1 MIIPSNT
8 LTFLQNYTSLEDNA
22 KCYEFL
28 GPGLQEVQTC
38 GRVTNNGINTPH
50 SMVAMTFSYQPQQLI
65 VETSHVKTKRIQCQ
79 TLVEFSVKRHKHVTA
94 RKFSNQSNTF
104 TTK

>member
-8 LTFLQNYTSLEDNA
+8 PTFLQNNTSLEDNA
-22 KCYEFL
+22 KCHEFL

-38 GRVTNNGINTPH
+38 GRVVNNEINTPH
-50 SMVAMTFSYQPQQLI
+50 SMVAMTSHQPQELI

-79 TLVEFSVKRHKHVTA
+79 TLVEF
-94 RKFSNQSNTF
+94 
-104 TTK
+104 